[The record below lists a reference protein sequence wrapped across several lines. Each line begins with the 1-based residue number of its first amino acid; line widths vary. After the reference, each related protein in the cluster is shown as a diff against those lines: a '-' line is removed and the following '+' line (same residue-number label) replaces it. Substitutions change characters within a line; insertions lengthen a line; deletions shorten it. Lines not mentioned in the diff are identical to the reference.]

1 MLRLEET
8 KPLTRSQN
16 DKNMTDNGNDD
27 LLTAARITVV
37 YLMLYGTTFANTNL
51 AKKRAARQHR
61 NFDRYNNNSPS
72 MLVADR
78 LQGNFLEW
86 SPVFLGLL
94 WSLAATFHLS
104 STTAAAVAA
113 WIYVALR
120 ALYIVLILLRRGVN
134 SQGRNSQL
142 WISTFPAYVC
152 LLCML
157 IEALKAFFLDWIE
170 DTIRAP
176 IQK

>member
-1 MLRLEET
+1 MMLRLEET

-37 YLMLYGTTFANTNL
+37 FLMLYGATFANINM

-61 NFDRYNNNSPS
+61 NFDRYNNSPS

-86 SPVFLGLL
+86 SPMFLGLL
-94 WSLAATFHLS
+94 WSLAATSNLS
-104 STTAAAVAA
+104 STAAVAA

-120 ALYIVLILLRRGVN
+120 GFYIVLIRRRGVN

-157 IEALKAFFLDWIE
+157 IEALKAFFFDWIE
-170 DTIRAP
+170 DTIRA
-176 IQK
+176 QMQQR